1 MIAPSKLGG
10 LVSQQWPSDDA
21 LLLKL
26 RQLRLVRPEASD
38 EDLKGTFTRAR
49 EEDSALPPGVRE
61 FNSPNERIRVFLAPF
76 LTRKGA
82 RWAIPL
88 RSLEPWWK
96 FWH

>member
-1 MIAPSKLGG
+1 MIAASKLGG
-10 LVSQQWPSDDA
+10 LVWQEWQSEDA

-26 RQLRLVRPEASD
+26 RQLRLVRREVSD
-38 EDLKGTFTRAR
+38 EDLKGTFRRAR
-49 EEDSALPPGVRE
+49 EEDSALPPGLRE
-61 FNSPNERIRVFLAPF
+61 FNSPNERVRVFLGSF

-82 RWAIPL
+82 RWAVPL

>member
-10 LVSQQWPSDDA
+10 LVSQEWPSDDA

-49 EEDSALPPGVRE
+49 EEHPALPPGVRE
-61 FNSPNERIRVFLAPF
+61 FNSPNERVRVFLAPF

-82 RWAIPL
+82 RWAVPL